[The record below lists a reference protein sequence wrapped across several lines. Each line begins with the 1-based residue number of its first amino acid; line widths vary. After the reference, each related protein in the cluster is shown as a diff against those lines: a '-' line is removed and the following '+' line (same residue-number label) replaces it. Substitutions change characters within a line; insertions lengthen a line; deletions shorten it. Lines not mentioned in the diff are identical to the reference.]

1 MLSIFYKEINS
12 FFSSLIGYIVIG
24 LFLLMV
30 GLMMWFF
37 PDYSLLNYNYAS
49 LDQLF
54 EIAPMIF
61 LFLIPAVTMRS
72 MAEENQS
79 GTIELLFTKP
89 ITNLNIVLGKYFAS
103 LALLALALFPTL
115 IYYYSVYQLGS
126 PVGNLDTGAIIGSY
140 IGLFFLGGGFIS
152 IGIFASS
159 ITNNQIISFLLAM
172 FLCFFFYW
180 GFDFV
185 SRIPIFVGKTDN
197 IIQQIGMENHYRSI
211 SKGLVDTRD
220 LVYFISIIAVFIV
233 FTVNVL
239 VRKRN

>member
-54 EIAPMIF
+54 DIAPMIF

-72 MAEENQS
+72 MAEENQT

-140 IGLFFLGGGFIS
+140 IGLFLLGGGFIS

-159 ITNNQIISFLLAM
+159 ITNNQIVSFLLAM

-239 VRKRN
+239 ERKRN

>member
-1 MLSIFYKEINS
+1 MLSIFYKEINT

-24 LFLLMV
+24 LFLLMM

-54 EIAPMIF
+54 DIAPMIF
-61 LFLIPAVTMRS
+61 LFLIPAVTMRL

-89 ITNLNIVLGKYFAS
+89 ITQLQIVLGKYFAS
-103 LALLALALFPTL
+103 VTLLAMALLPTL

-140 IGLFFLGGGFIS
+140 IGLFLLGSGFAA
-152 IGIFASS
+152 IGLFASS
-159 ITNNQIISFLLAM
+159 ITDNQIVSFLLAM
-172 FLCFFFYW
+172 FLCFIVYW

-185 SRIPIFVGKTDN
+185 SRIPVFVGKTDD
-197 IIQQIGMENHYRSI
+197 IIQKIGMDNHYRSI

-220 LVYFISIIAVFIV
+220 LVYFISLIVVFIV
-233 FTVNVL
+233 MTVNVL
-239 VRKRN
+239 ERKRH